1 MLVVQYMLLGL
12 GLGAIYVLLAQGLVV
27 TFRGSGVLNFSQ
39 GAMAMAGAYI
49 FWELNVTHG
58 WAFEWAS
65 LAAIFSIALLG
76 ALVHLLVMRRLLTA
90 SPLMRVIATLGVLA
104 ILEGVATIRYGASIT
119 PVASIL
125 PQIRFQAFGLSV
137 SSDRLYLFAIAVAIT
152 VALYSLGRY
161 TRFGMAMTA
170 VAENSLAASAIGW
183 STNLVSIVTWAA
195 GSAVAAIAGILV
207 IPLIGLQV
215 SSLTLLVIGGMAAA
229 LVGGFKSFPLT
240 LAGGMAI
247 GILQSEVSGYIFQTG
262 VADAVPFLIIIVVL
276 VVRGQPLPLRAYVLE
291 RLPTLGS
298 GRMRWQPAVVGIVG
312 LGIGILTIFPVALI
326 QALTLQLGT
335 AVILISIVVVTGF
348 AGQLSL
354 GQYGIAG
361 ISAFVGGNLISHLHW
376 PFWAAILTGIIATI
390 PVGILFGLPAVRTR
404 GVNLAVVTLGLGLAI
419 QELLFNNSNFT
430 GGLQGTQI
438 GALHLFG
445 VNLDPLKYPWRYA
458 LFCLVCL
465 SAVGWVVLNLRRSK
479 TGRLLFAVRENEKA
493 AAGLGISVAGIKL
506 YAFCL
511 GALIAGVGGILLSFG
526 TYSIVYST
534 FSPLAS
540 ISALG
545 YAVIGGIGSI
555 LGGIVG
561 SFFVVGGF
569 VSWLFNPY
577 PAADEWLPVVGGVLL
592 LVTVVANPEGIVGAV
607 AARKRATPRRVSNE
621 SPHRRFRL
629 DRKAQAPMSLTPALM
644 QISREA
650 HARSA
655 GASTIGAELS
665 VRGATVSYG
674 GALAVD
680 NVSLDIAPGEVVG
693 LIGPNGSG
701 KTSLIDAISGF
712 AKSSGSVMID
722 GRPIDRLAPHKR
734 AQLGLSRCFQ
744 GLELFKGISV
754 LENIQIACDQR
765 HWLSYFS
772 DLIRPRVR
780 VPLSALAV
788 EVIDEFGLLDHLD
801 QLPTALSNG
810 QRRLVGL
817 ARAIAAGPKILLL
830 DEPAA
835 GLDDSESAA
844 LITAIR
850 DLAKQRGL
858 AVLLVEHDM
867 TVVMSACDRIVAIAA
882 GRVIAEGTPAEVAKN
897 TDVIG
902 AYLGISEGAPVD
914 PAASNETDILSLGL
928 R

>member
-1 MLVVQYMLLGL
+1 MLVFQYMLLGC

-27 TFRGSGVLNFSQ
+27 TYRGSGVLNFSQ

-49 FWELNVTHG
+49 FWELNVQHG
-58 WAFEWAS
+58 WAFWWAS
-65 LAAIFSIALLG
+65 LAAVLSMAVLG

-104 ILEGVATIRYGASIT
+104 ILEGLATIRYGASDT

-125 PQIRFQAFGLSV
+125 PETRFQAFGLSV
-137 SSDRLYLFAIAVAIT
+137 SSDRLYLLAIAIFIT
-152 VALYSLGRY
+152 FTLYVLGRY
-161 TRFGMAMTA
+161 TRFGMAMSA
-170 VAENSLAASAIGW
+170 VAENSLAAAAIGW
-183 STNLVSIVTWAA
+183 STNLVSMVTWAA
-195 GSAVAAIAGILV
+195 GSALAAIAGILV

-229 LVGGFKSFPLT
+229 LVGGFKSFPMT
-240 LAGGMAI
+240 LAGGLLI
-247 GILQSEVSGYIFQTG
+247 GILQSEMSGYVFQTG
-262 VADAVPFLIIIVVL
+262 VSDSVPFLVIIAVL
-276 VVRGQPLPLRAYVLE
+276 VVRGQALPLRGHVLE
-291 RLPTLGS
+291 RLPVLGS
-298 GRMRWQPAVVGIVG
+298 GKMRWKPAVVGIVV
-312 LGIGILTIFPVALI
+312 LGVSILTYFPVALV
-326 QALTLQLGT
+326 QAVTLQLGT
-335 AVILISIVVVTGF
+335 AVILLSIIVVTGY

-361 ISAFVGGNLISHLHW
+361 ISAFVGGNLIAHLHW
-376 PFWAAILTGIIATI
+376 PFWAAILVGVIATI
-390 PVGILFGLPAVRTR
+390 PVGIMFGLPAVRTR
-404 GVNLAVVTLGLGLAI
+404 GVNLAVVTLGLGLAL
-419 QELLFNNSNFT
+419 QELLFDNSSFT

-438 GALHLFG
+438 GALNLFG
-445 VNLDPLKYPWRYA
+445 LNLDPLKYPSRYA

-465 SAVGWVVLNLRRSK
+465 SLVIWIVFNLRRSK

-493 AAGLGISVAGIKL
+493 AAALGISVAGIKL

-526 TYSIVYST
+526 TYSIEFSI

-545 YAVIGGIGSI
+545 YAVIGGIGSV

-561 SFFVVGGF
+561 SFFVVGGV
-569 VSWLFNPY
+569 VSWMFNPF
-577 PAADEWLPVVGGVLL
+577 PSVDNWLPVIGGVLL

-607 AARKRATPRRVSNE
+607 AARWHSRSKRLSDGKSHRTGRSNRTLE
-621 SPHRRFRL
+621 TSSPSTS
-629 DRKAQAPMSLTPALM
+629 SLLAM
-644 QISREA
+644 SREY
-650 HARSA
+650 HDQS
-655 GASTIGAELS
+655 IGAVTVGANLS
-665 VRGATVSYG
+665 AKNVTVSYG

-680 NVSLDIAPGEVVG
+680 AVSLDIAPGEVVG

-712 AKSSGSVMID
+712 TKSSGSVSID
-722 GRPIDRLAPHKR
+722 GLSIDRLPPHKR

-754 LENIQIACDQR
+754 LENIQIACDQQ
-765 HWLSYFS
+765 HWSSYVG
-772 DLIRPRVR
+772 DLVRPRVR
-780 VPLSALAV
+780 VPLPALAV
-788 EVIDEFGLLDHLD
+788 DVIDEFGLLEHLD

-817 ARAIAAGPKILLL
+817 ARAIAAGPKVLLL

-835 GLDDSESAA
+835 GLDDSESTA
-844 LITAIR
+844 LTTAIR
-850 DLAKQRGL
+850 NLAERRGL

-867 TVVMSACDRIVAIAA
+867 TVIMSACDRIIAIAA
-882 GRVIAEGTPAEVAKN
+882 GTMIAEGTPAEVARN
-897 TDVIG
+897 DDVIG
-902 AYLGISEGAPVD
+902 AYLGVSHDTPVNPVGPNSD
-914 PAASNETDILSLGL
+914 LLSL
-928 R
+928 RAR